1 MVDLIQNAL
10 EYDTRHAEFYPNRPL
25 HPSTCAIAISGPCF
39 ILPDPLSY
47 RMFSLYQL

>member
-10 EYDTRHAEFYPNRPL
+10 EYDTRYAEFHPKGPM

-39 ILPDPLSY
+39 ILPYPLSY
-47 RMFSLYQL
+47 RIFSLYQL